1 MTKTIRK
8 LFWVWQFEEEEQWLN
23 EMAAKG
29 LCLVSVGFCRYTFE
43 ECEPGE
49 YGICMQLLKQC
60 PTHPES
66 EQYIDFLENTGA
78 QHVGTFFRWVYFRRK
93 SADGPFELFSD
104 NASRA
109 KYLTQVIR
117 FILLITAMNFLFG
130 IDNLILFFT
139 MQNDL
144 SLLGLLNIILACFGA
159 FGIYR
164 LNKKRKKIEMD
175 GQLFE

>member
-1 MTKTIRK
+1 MTKTVRK
-8 LFWVWQFEEEEQWLN
+8 LFWVWQFEEEEKWLN

-29 LCLVSVGFCRYTFE
+29 LCLVSVGFCKYTFE
-43 ECEPGE
+43 PCEPGE
-49 YGICMQLLKQC
+49 YGICMQLLEQY

-66 EQYIDFLENTGA
+66 EQYMEFLENTGA
-78 QHVGTFFRWVYFRRK
+78 EHVGTFFRWVYFRRK

-104 NASRA
+104 NTSRV

-130 IDNLILFFT
+130 IDNLILFFS

-144 SLLGLLNIILACFGA
+144 SLLGLVNVILACCGS

-164 LNKKRKKIEMD
+164 LRKKRKKIEMD

>member
-43 ECEPGE
+43 ECKPGE
-49 YGICMQLLKQC
+49 YGIRMQLLKQC

-78 QHVGTFFRWVYFRRK
+78 EHVGTFFRWVYFRRK

-117 FILLITAMNFLFG
+117 FILLITAMNFLFS
-130 IDNLILFFT
+130 IENLILFLPCKT
-139 MQNDL
+139 
-144 SLLGLLNIILACFGA
+144 I
-159 FGIYR
+159 
-164 LNKKRKKIEMD
+164 
-175 GQLFE
+175 